1 MTRTAFVWDES
12 FATGLPEVDGQHRE
26 LINLFNELGLTL
38 FVHGVQDEGP
48 LADAF
53 GRMLRYVE
61 SHFAEEEALM
71 RRMGVDSRYVT
82 SHLAAHA
89 QFLEHLQ
96 MLWSQ
101 RASLPDLRVTLTEF
115 LASWMALHILGSD
128 QSLARQVHAIERGST
143 PAQAFED
150 EGEPRDAGTG
160 VLIELVG
167 RLYNALA
174 NQNRQLVLINQ
185 QLEER
190 VAERTR
196 ALEEANQAL
205 RAMVRTDGLLGIANR
220 AHFDERIEQAC
231 SLAWRQERHV
241 GLLMIDLD
249 HFKRYNDW
257 YGHRQGD
264 ICLQIVVRAVASVL
278 KRDTDLLARYG
289 GEELAVILPDTDR
302 EGSVAVAERVL
313 QAVRALQLN
322 HADSP
327 VAPYVTVSIGV
338 CSRVPAPADPSRG
351 GSGAA
356 GLIAC
361 ADEAL
366 YRAKGEGRDRSVLA
380 EKAVR
385 FQAVA

>member
-1 MTRTAFVWDES
+1 MMRTAFVWDES
-12 FATGLPEVDGQHRE
+12 FATGLPEMDGQHRE
-26 LINLFNELGLTL
+26 LVNLFNGLGLAL

-53 GRMLRYVE
+53 DRLLRYTE

-71 RRMGVDSRYVT
+71 RRMALDPRFIA
-82 SHLAAHA
+82 SHLAAHT
-89 QFLEHLQ
+89 QFVEHLQ
-96 MLWSQ
+96 AIWGQ
-101 RASLPDLRVTLTEF
+101 RASLPDLRVTLTDF
-115 LASWMALHILGSD
+115 LTSWMALHILGAD
-128 QSLARQVHAIERGST
+128 QSLARQVRAVEQGRT

-150 EGEPRDAGTG
+150 EGEPRDAGTR
-160 VLIELVG
+160 VLTQLVT
-167 RLYNALA
+167 RLYNALIS
-174 NQNRQLVLINQ
+174 QNRQLALANQ

-264 ICLQIVVRAVASVL
+264 ICLQVVVRAVAGVL

-289 GEELAVILPDTDR
+289 GEELVVVLPDTDR

-366 YRAKGEGRDRSVLA
+366 YRAKGAGRDRSVLA
-380 EKAVR
+380 EKAVK